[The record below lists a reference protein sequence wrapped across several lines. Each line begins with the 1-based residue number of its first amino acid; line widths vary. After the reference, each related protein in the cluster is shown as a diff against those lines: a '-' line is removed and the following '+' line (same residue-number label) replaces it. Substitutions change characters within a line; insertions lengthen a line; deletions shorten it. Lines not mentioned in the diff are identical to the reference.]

1 YTNAGKTTL
10 LNRLAGSQ
18 LTAADQLFVTLD
30 PAARL
35 VHPEGGRRFV
45 LTDTVGFI
53 RKLPH
58 ELVAAFRATLEEL
71 ADADV
76 LLHVVDASHPAI
88 DDHMKA
94 VDDLLVE
101 LGVADRPTV
110 LVMNKIDRLDTDP
123 SVLAARREAV
133 ALSAVDATGRHRAGP
148 RRRNDV
154 RSPPGDGPFGCLS
167 PASFCPFC
175 ACPPPP
181 PGGGAGRGW
190 SPPPRPA
197 PPCGGAGPPATGRTR
212 ARSARSS
219 I

>member
-1 YTNAGKTTL
+1 GPDGRAICRKGIRSGRQLASVHVRRRLQRQGRRRSGVPVVALVGYTNAGKTTL

-76 LLHVVDASHPAI
+76 LLHVVDASHP
-88 DDHMKA
+88 
-94 VDDLLVE
+94 
-101 LGVADRPTV
+101 
-110 LVMNKIDRLDTDP
+110 
-123 SVLAARREAV
+123 
-133 ALSAVDATGRHRAGP
+133 
-148 RRRNDV
+148 
-154 RSPPGDGPFGCLS
+154 
-167 PASFCPFC
+167 
-175 ACPPPP
+175 
-181 PGGGAGRGW
+181 
-190 SPPPRPA
+190 
-197 PPCGGAGPPATGRTR
+197 
-212 ARSARSS
+212 
-219 I
+219 